1 MTCYHPIKAFRTA
14 SGVSFSELSRDDHL
28 GDIELPC
35 GRCVGCRLRRANEW
49 ALRVMHEAKLH
60 QANCFV
66 TLTYRDED
74 LPENGSL
81 RHRDFQLFMKRL
93 RKRADVRF
101 YMCGEYGEQ
110 KLRPHYHACLFG
122 VDFYDRVPAGRSES
136 GSLFFA
142 SKELASFWPHGHSC
156 VQDLTRETAAYCA
169 RYIMKK
175 RLGRDAVSGY
185 TRVLPTGEIVEVA
198 PEYAAMSLKPG
209 IGAGFLEKYRSDIF
223 PRDYVVYEG
232 SKFPV
237 PRYYTKKLSK
247 DAQMDEVQ
255 YRRYLRAREH
265 AADNTDRRLLER
277 EEVQLA
283 KIRNVRR
290 TVE

>member
-14 SGVSFSELSRDDHL
+14 SGVSFSELGRDDHL

-60 QANCFV
+60 PANCFV

-122 VDFYDRVPAGRSES
+122 VD
-136 GSLFFA
+136 
-142 SKELASFWPHGHSC
+142 
-156 VQDLTRETAAYCA
+156 
-169 RYIMKK
+169 
-175 RLGRDAVSGY
+175 
-185 TRVLPTGEIVEVA
+185 
-198 PEYAAMSLKPG
+198 
-209 IGAGFLEKYRSDIF
+209 YRS
-223 PRDYVVYEG
+223 
-232 SKFPV
+232 
-237 PRYYTKKLSK
+237 
-247 DAQMDEVQ
+247 
-255 YRRYLRAREH
+255 
-265 AADNTDRRLLER
+265 
-277 EEVQLA
+277 
-283 KIRNVRR
+283 
-290 TVE
+290 